1 MLNFVGALVEAILEK
16 FKDPEWGAAKLAE
29 LAIFKRFTE
38 SELAKLYSL
47 GKFLMIRPQSHAVIE
62 GEPTRGLYLIL
73 DGTVSIYKTD
83 PENQSLARIAVL
95 ESGTHFGELSL
106 FDSAP
111 RSATVIAETSTQ
123 CFLLDADEFS
133 RYLEQMGENLQ
144 LRFYK
149 TCAEDLAVRLRNL
162 NSDYISSQN
171 VLWRYAFRHEK

>member
-1 MLNFVGALVEAILEK
+1 MESIQEQ
-16 FKDPEWGAAKLAE
+16 FKDPKWGAARLAE

-38 SELAKLYSL
+38 AELSKLYSV
-47 GKFLMIRPQSHAVIE
+47 GKFMLIRPQSHAVIE

-106 FDSAP
+106 FDNAP

-123 CFLLDADEFS
+123 CFLLDADDFAG
-133 RYLEQMGENLQ
+133 YLNKMGENLQ

-149 TCAEDLAVRLRNL
+149 TCSEDLAIRLRNL

-171 VLWRYAFRHEK
+171 VLWRYAFRQEK

>member
-1 MLNFVGALVEAILEK
+1 MESILAK
-16 FKDPEWGAAKLAE
+16 FKDPKWGAARLAE
-29 LAIFKRFTE
+29 LSIFKRFSE
-38 SELAKLYSL
+38 SELIKLYSL
-47 GKFLMIRPQSHAVIE
+47 GKFVLIRPQSHAVIE

-83 PENQSLARIAVL
+83 PENQSLARLAVL

-106 FDSAP
+106 FDNAP
-111 RSATVIAETSTQ
+111 RSATVIAETSAQ
-123 CFLLDADEFS
+123 CFLLEADDFS
-133 RYLEQMGENLQ
+133 RYLDEMGENLQ

-149 TCAEDLAVRLRNL
+149 TCSEELSIRLRNL